1 MTTGQKFVK
10 FLTTYAPL
18 VLLVIQ
24 IIYLGALLS
33 AETPDYARITN
44 VLIGMGVALIWFFI
58 GERIDHDSTHFRF
71 QREVED
77 IKRVLSH
84 IGSIEVLPTHDEF
97 YTKLQNA
104 RRVARRKIQST
115 QLDPGPPATYGR
127 TQARQ
132 SYFSSDVAV
141 YKAHPNVNFYR
152 IISIET
158 QEKLQWVQDLISQTK
173 DFPNVFIAYV
183 KIDSI
188 SQSVPFPK
196 MLSLQIIDE
205 TEVFLLH
212 PAYSYMPADYK
223 PCYYLKD
230 AHVAQIYVS
239 YYEKVWEKIC
249 QNHEHGLILKDG
261 TISYEERLSSIA
273 QDKGWQLESE
283 ADSVQE
289 K

>member
-33 AETPDYARITN
+33 AVTPDYARITN
-44 VLIGMGVALIWFFI
+44 VLITMGIALIWFFI
-58 GERIDHDSTHFRF
+58 GERIDHDLTHFRF
-71 QREVED
+71 QREVEN

-84 IGSIEVLPTHDEF
+84 IGSIEILRTHDEF

-104 RRVARRKIQST
+104 RRVARRQIQST
-115 QLDPGPPATYGR
+115 QLDPGPPSTYGR

-141 YKAHPNVNFYR
+141 YKAHPSVNFYR

-158 QEKLQWVQDLISQTK
+158 KEKLQWVKDLISQTK

-205 TEVFLLH
+205 TEVFVLH

-230 AHVAQIYVS
+230 AQVAQIYVN
-239 YYEKVWEKIC
+239 YYEKVWERIC
-249 QNHEHGLILKDG
+249 QNNEHGLILKDG
-261 TISYEERLSSIA
+261 IISYEDRLTSLA
-273 QDKGWQLESE
+273 HEKGWQVENGYSPIPE
-283 ADSVQE
+283 
-289 K
+289 